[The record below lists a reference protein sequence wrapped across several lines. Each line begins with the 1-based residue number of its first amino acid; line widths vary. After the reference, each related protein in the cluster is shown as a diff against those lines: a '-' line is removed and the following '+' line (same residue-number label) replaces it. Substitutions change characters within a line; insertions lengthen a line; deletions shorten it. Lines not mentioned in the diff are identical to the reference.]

1 MKTKAF
7 TIVQKVLRVPVR
19 LIFRVHYHGR
29 ENEPA
34 ATDGAYIIASNHIS
48 NVDPIILCAAI
59 DKQQPHY
66 MAKKELF
73 KIPILRGLIKML
85 GAYPVDRGGADVKAI
100 KHSVNLL
107 LEGKCVG
114 IFPQGHRYQKEDP
127 RTTPVKQGVAMLAT
141 KTETQIL
148 PCFIKT
154 KKRKITPFI
163 TRVDVIIG
171 KPIKFEELNYDPEEK
186 GEYTRIS
193 NYVFE
198 RICEL
203 ENADIGKK

>member
-1 MKTKAF
+1 
-7 TIVQKVLRVPVR
+7 
-19 LIFRVHYHGR
+19 
-29 ENEPA
+29 
-34 ATDGAYIIASNHIS
+34 
-48 NVDPIILCAAI
+48 
-59 DKQQPHY
+59 
-66 MAKKELF
+66 
-73 KIPILRGLIKML
+73 
-85 GAYPVDRGGADVKAI
+85 
-100 KHSVNLL
+100 
-107 LEGKCVG
+107 
-114 IFPQGHRYQKEDP
+114 
-127 RTTPVKQGVAMLAT
+127 MLAT

-171 KPIKFEELNYDPEEK
+171 KPIKFEELNYNPEEK

-198 RICEL
+198 KICEL